1 MCVFLLSFI
10 TVDADSR
17 MAIGHAGHT
26 VSLPCHTNLTT
37 AVDWTYKQSAA
48 TNEVEVCV
56 GGRILQSHYR
66 TRFSLVSANPGEYNL
81 VLSDVQSTDSGTY
94 TCIEDAGVGLR
105 HPIQL
110 RVIGKSDN
118 KSFYTL

>member
-1 MCVFLLSFI
+1 
-10 TVDADSR
+10 

-26 VSLPCHTNLTT
+26 VSLPCHTNLT
-37 AVDWTYKQSAA
+37 ASVDWTYKQSAA

-56 GGRILQSHYR
+56 RGRIRSHYR
-66 TRFSLVSANPGEYNL
+66 ARFSLVSATPGDYNL
-81 VLSDVQSTDSGTY
+81 VLSAVQSSDSGKY

-110 RVIGKSDN
+110 HVIGKCHISRA
-118 KSFYTL
+118 